1 MTIEE
6 MKQRKKELGY
16 TCARLSELSG
26 VPLSTVQK
34 IFSGATP
41 SPRYGTL
48 LSLESL
54 LAPDSAQDTAAHSGR
69 AIPQVST
76 DAAYR
81 TMPPRTASGK
91 TSTSSA
97 SQTAPGHDFASQ
109 NYSFSTEELTS
120 AGMIGESTSSYQTKQ
135 QGDYTLTDYYQIPEE
150 RRAELIDGVIYDM
163 TTPACDHQLIAGL
176 IYAKLLAYVSAH
188 KGTCLPMVSP
198 VDVQLD
204 CDQKT
209 MVEPDVLVICDRSRV
224 IRRCVYGAPD
234 FVVEILS
241 PFTRKKDVTI
251 KLNKYMNAGVREYWV
266 IDPIQRK
273 VLVYDFF
280 AEIYPVIY
288 GFDAKIPV
296 AIWDGDCVID
306 FQEVYDYIHFLY
318 EKDPNPPQ

>member
-16 TCARLSELSG
+16 TCAKLSELSG

-48 LSLESL
+48 LALESL
-54 LAPDSAQDTAAHSGR
+54 LAPDGAMNTATLSDR
-69 AIPQVST
+69 TIPQTPS

-81 TMPPRTASGK
+81 TVSPRAASDEI
-91 TSTSSA
+91 STLSA
-97 SQTAPGHDFASQ
+97 PQTDSVHSLASH
-109 NYSFSTEELTS
+109 NSFTTEELTN
-120 AGMIGESTSSYQTKQ
+120 AAMIGESTSSYHTKQ

-150 RRAELIDGVIYDM
+150 RRVELIDGVIYDM
-163 TTPACDHQLIAGL
+163 TAPACDHQLIAGL
-176 IYAKLLAYVSAH
+176 IYSKLLAYVSAH
-188 KGTCLPMVSP
+188 KGACLPMVSP

-209 MVEPDVLVICDRSRV
+209 MVEPDVCDRSRV

-234 FVVEILS
+234 FVIEILS
-241 PFTRKKDVTI
+241 PSTRRKDVTI

-273 VLVYDFF
+273 VLVYDFS
-280 AEIYPVIY
+280 AELYPVIY

-306 FQEVYDYIHFLY
+306 FQEISDYIHFVY
-318 EKDPNPPQ
+318 ENDPDGTR

>member
-69 AIPQVST
+69 TIPQVSP

-81 TMPPRTASGK
+81 AMSPRTASGK

-97 SQTAPGHDFASQ
+97 SQTDPGHDFASQ
-109 NYSFSTEELTS
+109 DYSFSTEELTS

-150 RRAELIDGVIYDM
+150 RRVELIDGVIYDM
-163 TTPACDHQLIAGL
+163 TAPACDHQLIAGL

-209 MVEPDVLVICDRSRV
+209 MVEPDILVICDRSRV

-241 PFTRKKDVTI
+241 PSTRKKDVTI

-306 FQEVYDYIHFLY
+306 FQEISDYIHFVY
-318 EKDPNPPQ
+318 ENDPDGTR

>member
-97 SQTAPGHDFASQ
+97 
-109 NYSFSTEELTS
+109 
-120 AGMIGESTSSYQTKQ
+120 
-135 QGDYTLTDYYQIPEE
+135 
-150 RRAELIDGVIYDM
+150 
-163 TTPACDHQLIAGL
+163 
-176 IYAKLLAYVSAH
+176 
-188 KGTCLPMVSP
+188 
-198 VDVQLD
+198 
-204 CDQKT
+204 
-209 MVEPDVLVICDRSRV
+209 
-224 IRRCVYGAPD
+224 
-234 FVVEILS
+234 
-241 PFTRKKDVTI
+241 
-251 KLNKYMNAGVREYWV
+251 
-266 IDPIQRK
+266 
-273 VLVYDFF
+273 
-280 AEIYPVIY
+280 
-288 GFDAKIPV
+288 
-296 AIWDGDCVID
+296 
-306 FQEVYDYIHFLY
+306 
-318 EKDPNPPQ
+318 

>member
-150 RRAELIDGVIYDM
+150 RRVELIDGVIYDM

-176 IYAKLLAYVSAH
+176 IYAKLLAYVSAQGH
-188 KGTCLPMVSP
+188 LPP
-198 VDVQLD
+198 HGL
-204 CDQKT
+204 
-209 MVEPDVLVICDRSRV
+209 PG
-224 IRRCVYGAPD
+224 RCPAR
-234 FVVEILS
+234 L
-241 PFTRKKDVTI
+241 
-251 KLNKYMNAGVREYWV
+251 
-266 IDPIQRK
+266 
-273 VLVYDFF
+273 
-280 AEIYPVIY
+280 
-288 GFDAKIPV
+288 
-296 AIWDGDCVID
+296 
-306 FQEVYDYIHFLY
+306 
-318 EKDPNPPQ
+318 